1 MLHNIILALERQGRF
16 IVKEF
21 LGRGGGGE
29 LYLAYDNVLKRK
41 VAIKFVISED
51 EDTKEQLLREARLQ
65 AQLSHDNICKIYEVG
80 RIENIPFIIMQYIN
94 GNSLMYYYDKLNIE
108 QKVKMFI
115 KICDALRH
123 AHQSGII
130 HRDIKPSNIL
140 VEEIDGEY
148 KPYLIDF
155 GLAKKKDTT
164 TTTATGNIV
173 GSPYFMSPEQ
183 ASGLV
188 HNIDRRSDIYSLGAT
203 LYAFITGK
211 PPFYDK
217 NSISAIYSIMK
228 EEPKLPSKINPH
240 IPKDIETIIVKCMM
254 KEPSLRYPSVNE
266 VERDFKRFL
275 KGEPIGASKPSIFY
289 KVKRKVKKNPLA
301 VSILFTSLFIIILL
315 AGFYIKAR
323 IEERKKT
330 EYIVNFVKKTKE
342 IENFLK
348 TQYLLPIHN
357 IDGERKKIF
366 KKIENV
372 IKVAEPLNEREKAL
386 AYLAVGKCYFY
397 LEEEDDALFFLE
409 KGWKYY
415 KDKDTA
421 LILSM
426 LYFKKYNSLL
436 DKISSGNKKENFINK
451 KMRLYKQNALQYLD
465 FYGIKDSLA
474 KGLKEY
480 FEGNYKKAAVFFE
493 KSIKE
498 KPDFYTSLVFEGD
511 CYKNIY
517 VGSAK
522 KDYKFAEPFFK
533 KAEQSY
539 QRAIKIA
546 RSDPQCYVS
555 ISELYNVKMH
565 ILIYQSDINLKDIFE
580 YSISYS
586 KKAISISS
594 MYKRAYESMIFAY
607 WRYTEFLAYY
617 YPDKSKL
624 NKLLDKG
631 LTLCS
636 TSLKLFPDSNTIYSS
651 YLTLLSIYFQ
661 FNLDDPYEKGLEK
674 LKLASYLQEKVEK
687 KFPYDRN
694 IMYQRAILYGTNAE
708 WKWWH
713 NIFAEDDLKK
723 AVELY
728 TKIIDSNSG
737 MEDAYH
743 NRAVDLMFLARGYY
757 YFRGLNPEIFL
768 EKAQRDF
775 STSLK
780 LLPRDY
786 PTFINRGFLSSLWY
800 DFAFENSSDCERF
813 AKLIIDDGRSAIK
826 ITPLYSYG
834 YQILTKGYLRMAMCE
849 KEKEK
854 AYHYKGLAIK
864 NFEILKSKTENI
876 DDMLD
881 EYRFAETFIAYKF
894 KDVQKLKIFSQK
906 WLKTFFNQK
915 DLKDFYYIFNQKGE
929 TLFFLS
935 LYNGNKGIKPLEKL
949 VSQLKPTAGKK
960 YLSDI
965 SLGDCAIYLA
975 YFYKKRDRQKF
986 KDYLEIARQ
995 LIRPYIKNPVVRTV
1009 IYRDAINL
1017 LSGDISKKDF
1027 QKSISKSAYLSVKYS
1042 FLLK

>member
-41 VAIKFVISED
+41 VAIKFVVSED
-51 EDTKEQLLREARLQ
+51 EETKEQLLKEARFQ

-211 PPFYDK
+211 PPFYNK

-228 EEPKLPSKINPH
+228 EEPELPSKINPH

-266 VERDFKRFL
+266 VERDLERFL
-275 KGEPIGASKPSIFY
+275 KGEPIAASKPSIFY
-289 KVKRKVKKNPLA
+289 KLKRRAKQNPLA
-301 VSILFTSLFIIILL
+301 VSILFASLLIIMLL
-315 AGFYIKAR
+315 TGFYVKAR
-323 IEERKKT
+323 VEEKKKT
-330 EYIVNFVKKTKE
+330 EYIVNFVNKTKE
-342 IENFLK
+342 IENLLK

-366 KKIENV
+366 KEIENV
-372 IKVAEPLNEREKAL
+372 IKVAEPLNARERAL
-386 AYLAVGKCYFY
+386 AYIAVGKCYFY
-397 LEEEDDALFFLE
+397 LEEEDNALSFLE
-409 KGWKYY
+409 KGWKYF
-415 KDKDTA
+415 KEKDTA
-421 LILSM
+421 LKLSI
-426 LYFKKYNSLL
+426 LYFKRYNRLLNRVGEKKKKGDSLDIKMNL
-436 DKISSGNKKENFINK
+436 YRKK
-451 KMRLYKQNALQYLD
+451 ALAYLD
-465 FYGIKDSLA
+465 FYGIKDPLS
-474 KGLKEY
+474 KGLREY
-480 FEGNYKKAAVFFE
+480 FEGNYKKAAIFFE
-493 KSIKE
+493 NAIKE
-498 KPDFYTSLVFEGD
+498 KPDFYISLIFEGD
-511 CYKNIY
+511 CYKKMYIEN
-517 VGSAK
+517 AR
-522 KDYKFAEPFFK
+522 KDYKSAEGFFK
-533 KAEQSY
+533 KAEQKY
-539 QRAIKIA
+539 KEAIRVA

-555 ISELYNVKMH
+555 MSELYNAKMH
-565 ILIYQSDINLKDIFE
+565 ILIYQSDINLKDFFKR
-580 YSISYS
+580 SIAYC

-617 YPDKSKL
+617 YPEKSKV

-631 LTLCS
+631 ISLCS
-636 TSLKLFPDSNTIYSS
+636 TSLKLFPDSNIIYSS

-674 LKLASYLQEKVEK
+674 LKLARYLQKKVAK

-694 IMYQRAILYGTNAE
+694 IMYQRAILYGTSAE
-708 WKWWH
+708 WKWWN

-728 TKIIDSNSG
+728 TKIIDSKSG

-757 YFRGLNPEIFL
+757 HFRGLNPKIFL
-768 EKAQRDF
+768 ERAQRDF

-800 DFAFENSSDCERF
+800 DFSFQNSNDCERY
-813 AKLIIDDGRSAIK
+813 ARLIIDDGKAAIK

-834 YQILTKGYLRMAMCE
+834 YQILTKGYFRMAMCE

-854 AYHYKGLAIK
+854 AYRYKALAIK
-864 NFEILKSKTENI
+864 NFKILKSKTENI
-876 DDMLD
+876 DNMLD
-881 EYRFAETFIAYKF
+881 EYRFAEVFVAYKF
-894 KDVQKLKIFSQK
+894 KDWQKLRMFSQK
-906 WLKTFFNQK
+906 WQKTFFNHK
-915 DLKDFYYIFNQKGE
+915 DLRDFYYIFNQKGE

-935 LYNGNKGIKPLEKL
+935 LYNGKKGIEPLEKL
-949 VSQLKPTAGKK
+949 VSQLKPYAGKK

-975 YFYKKRDRQKF
+975 YFYKKRGDK
-986 KDYLEIARQ
+986 KYKNYLETARG
-995 LIRPYIKNPVVRTV
+995 LIRPYIKNPVVRTA
-1009 IYRDAINL
+1009 IFRDAINL
-1017 LSGDISKKDF
+1017 VSGSISKGDF
-1027 QKSISKSAYLSVKYS
+1027 QKSLSKSAYLSVKYS
-1042 FLLK
+1042 FLLN